1 MKKTNIFE
9 FSSKLESTK
18 KVVDFYN
25 EFPFPNYDDLYNKLD
40 LHKKLKNNL
49 FLKIIE
55 EYCGFGKKVLE
66 VGSGTSQL
74 SNLLASVSNN
84 QVTALD
90 ATYNS
95 LLLGSNFS
103 NENNINNVIYANLD
117 IDDSDKILKDNY
129 FDVIICSGVLHHTEN
144 PKKNFNKIVKL
155 LKEDGVIV
163 LGLYNKYG
171 RIRSYLIKFMY
182 AIFGKK
188 ILNFIDNVY
197 KNKKIDQKV
206 KNSWVQD
213 QYNHPL
219 ESAHSLF
226 EALEWFD
233 KNSINVLEIVPD
245 FNLDLRK
252 KDKFNEKLKSIYYQF
267 KINFNN
273 YGADGGLF
281 LLIGKL
287 KK

>member
-1 MKKTNIFE
+1 MQKNIYQ

-25 EFPFPNYDDLYNKLD
+25 EYPFPNYDDLFNKLD

-49 FLKIIE
+49 FLKIIA
-55 EYCGFGKKVLE
+55 EYCGFGKTILE

-74 SNLLASVSNN
+74 SNLLASISNN

-103 NENNINNVIYANLD
+103 KENNIKNIIYANLD
-117 IDDSDKILKDNY
+117 IDDSNKILKEKY
-129 FDVIICSGVLHHTEN
+129 YDVIICSGVLHHTEN
-144 PKKNFNKIVKL
+144 PKKNFNKIVQL
-155 LKEDGVIV
+155 LKRDGIIV

-171 RIRSYLIKFMY
+171 RIRSYLIKLMY
-182 AIFGKK
+182 IIFGKK
-188 ILNFIDNVY
+188 ILNLIDSVY
-197 KNKKIDQKV
+197 KNKKIDLKV

-226 EALEWFD
+226 EALEWF
-233 KNSINVLEIVPD
+233 KNNSINVIKIVPN
-245 FNLDLRK
+245 FNLDLSK
-252 KDKFNEKLKSIYYQF
+252 KDKFIEKIKSIYYQF
-267 KINFNN
+267 KINFNS

-281 LLIGKL
+281 LLIGE

>member
-1 MKKTNIFE
+1 MQKNIYQ

-25 EFPFPNYDDLYNKLD
+25 EYPFPNYDDLFNKLD

-49 FLKIIE
+49 FLKIIA
-55 EYCGFGKKVLE
+55 EYCGFGKKILE

-74 SNLLASVSNN
+74 SNLLASISNN

-103 NENNINNVIYANLD
+103 NENNIKNIIYVNSD
-117 IDDSDKILKDNY
+117 IDDSDKILKEKY
-129 FDVIICSGVLHHTEN
+129 YDVIICSGVLHHTEN
-144 PKKNFNKIVKL
+144 PKKNFNKIVQL
-155 LKEDGVIV
+155 LKRDGIIV

-182 AIFGKK
+182 MIFGKK
-188 ILNFIDNVY
+188 ILNLIDSVY
-197 KNKKIDQKV
+197 RNKKIDLRV

-226 EALEWFD
+226 EALEWFNN
-233 KNSINVLEIVPD
+233 NSINVIKIVPN

-252 KDKFNEKLKSIYYQF
+252 KDQFIEKIKSIYYQF
-267 KINFNN
+267 KINFNS

-281 LLIGKL
+281 LLIGE